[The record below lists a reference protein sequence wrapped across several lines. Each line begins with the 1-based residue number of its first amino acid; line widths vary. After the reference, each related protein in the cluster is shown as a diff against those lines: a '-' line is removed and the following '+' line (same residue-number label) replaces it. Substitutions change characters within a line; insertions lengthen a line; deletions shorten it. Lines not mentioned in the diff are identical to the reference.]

1 MANLIQVKR
10 STTNSTPASLTA
22 GELAYSFLNTS
33 NSLFVGN
40 TSAGGPIRIA
50 GGNYAWLYQANTSQP
65 GGLTAN
71 AVVLTNGNSFVTNWK
86 TNALTVG
93 VDGATVSISN
103 IATFANT
110 TQLGNAVGGSNTEL
124 VSSWA
129 IKTYIDNNAA
139 RLPNTYVAF
148 GANSVANGGSSGFTF
163 DSTNLILS
171 VGNTTVNTQI
181 SQTAITTTATVS
193 TGNVNTTGVVNASI
207 AINVGAN
214 VTINT
219 TSYEIGNATS
229 NSVLTATF
237 LTVGN
242 TTTGTVNAFA
252 LNISGVVASGN
263 ATVTGFINASSY
275 GTFNGVVNA
284 TSLNSTGAT
293 TSTFANNVT
302 ITGTANVSSGINVGA
317 NVVLST
323 TSVSVGN
330 ATVNTQI
337 TAGTIKLNGSDI
349 VIGNTATNT
358 SITGTSV
365 TIGGTTSITNTLAT
379 GNTTVTGFVNVST
392 YGTFGGTVN
401 AAALNI
407 SGLVAT
413 GNTTTTGFI
422 NVSSYGTFGGTVNAA
437 ALNVSGLVAKGNTTT
452 TGFVNVSSYGTFGGQ
467 VNATSFNSTSATTS
481 TFANNVTISGTTN
494 TVSLNVTGDATISGN
509 LYVTGNLVSINV
521 ATLAITDSL
530 IQLAT
535 NNNITPD
542 VLDVGLFGNYGL
554 DANTNNHR
562 HTGLFRDASDSK
574 WKLFDNLLPAP
585 TTTVDTTNSTFNYAT
600 LQTHLSA
607 GGTTAAGLIANSST
621 IAITANSTLNV
632 AFVANTLT
640 LSTALAGT
648 SGGTG
653 LATLTT
659 EDILVANASNGFRK
673 LNVGTEG
680 YVLQVASGVV
690 AWNTL
695 DGGSF

>member
-317 NVVLST
+317 NIVLST

-392 YGTFGGTVN
+392 
-401 AAALNI
+401 
-407 SGLVAT
+407 
-413 GNTTTTGFI
+413 
-422 NVSSYGTFGGTVNAA
+422 YGTFGGTVNAA

>member
-214 VTINT
+214 LTINT

-317 NVVLST
+317 NIVLST

-392 YGTFGGTVN
+392 
-401 AAALNI
+401 
-407 SGLVAT
+407 
-413 GNTTTTGFI
+413 
-422 NVSSYGTFGGTVNAA
+422 YGTFGGTVNAA